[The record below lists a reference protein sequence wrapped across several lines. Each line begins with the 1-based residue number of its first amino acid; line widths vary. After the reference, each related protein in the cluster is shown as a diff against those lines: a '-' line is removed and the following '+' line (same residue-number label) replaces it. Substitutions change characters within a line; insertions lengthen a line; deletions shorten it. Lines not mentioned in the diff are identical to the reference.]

1 MYNIIQLNEKD
12 NVAVAAMNIP
22 PNSCIKK
29 NLVSKDQIPFGHK
42 IAISKI
48 EKDSFVYKYGQII
61 GKSSKTIIPGE
72 HVHSH
77 NLSFTEFKREIK
89 IQKNNTNNNQ
99 IDKNFFLMDLKD
111 LMVNQALETMLDYS
125 VL

>member
-42 IAISKI
+42 IAIAKI
-48 EKDSFVYKYGQII
+48 EKDSFVYKYGQI
-61 GKSSKTIIPGE
+61 SHDSPSTI
-72 HVHSH
+72 V
-77 NLSFTEFKREIK
+77 
-89 IQKNNTNNNQ
+89 
-99 IDKNFFLMDLKD
+99 
-111 LMVNQALETMLDYS
+111 
-125 VL
+125 